1 MTSETKTMRAEEY
14 LLASHAIHIEMGR
27 LTDRLLELARYR
39 CAEPSN
45 QVFLNIMNRQT
56 ELLDELTH
64 MHQKATSKFRESAR
78 APLV

>member
-1 MTSETKTMRAEEY
+1 MRPDEY
-14 LLASHAIHIEMGR
+14 LLTSHAIHVEMGR

-56 ELLDELTH
+56 ELLDELTQ
-64 MHQKATSKFRESAR
+64 MHAKAVNTFRSSAR